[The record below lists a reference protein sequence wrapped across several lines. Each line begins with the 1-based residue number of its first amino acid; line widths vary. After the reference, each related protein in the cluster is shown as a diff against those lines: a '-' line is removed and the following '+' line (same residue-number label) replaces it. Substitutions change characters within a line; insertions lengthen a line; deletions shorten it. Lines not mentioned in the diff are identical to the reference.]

1 MNINPIQ
8 PEILRG
14 INPIKQETKIDNPI
28 KNVSETFDQAL
39 QSLTKMQENSDGLMQ
54 QLASGGDVDVHQ
66 VLIAA
71 ETTDINFRIAVA
83 IRDRLVEAY
92 REVMRMGV

>member
-8 PEILRG
+8 PSTLQA
-14 INPIKQETKIDNPI
+14 INPIKQETKIDSPA
-28 KNVSETFDQAL
+28 KNVTETFDQAL
-39 QSLTKMQENSDGLMQ
+39 QSLTKMQENSDGLIQ
-54 QLASGGDVDVHQ
+54 QLASGEDVDVHQ

-83 IRDRLVEAY
+83 IRDKLVEAY